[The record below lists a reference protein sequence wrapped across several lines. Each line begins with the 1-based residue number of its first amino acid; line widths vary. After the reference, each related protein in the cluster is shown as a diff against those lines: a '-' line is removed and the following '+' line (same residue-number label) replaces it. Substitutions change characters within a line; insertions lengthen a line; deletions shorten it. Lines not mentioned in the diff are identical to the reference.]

1 MATLTEMIKEL
12 REATGAGVLDCKKAL
27 EAADGDLQ
35 KATEALRKKGLS
47 KAAKK
52 ASRTTAD
59 GRVETYVHPGDKL
72 GVMIE
77 VDCETDFVAR
87 TDDFKTL
94 CHELAMQV
102 AASSPQWVSR
112 EDVPADVVAKES
124 EIYMAQV
131 PAGKPE
137 HIVERIIE
145 GKMDKFYGDNCL
157 MEQAYI
163 RDDEKTISQIVT
175 ETIAKLGENIVIKR
189 FARFQIG

>member
-87 TDDFKTL
+87 TDDFKSL

-124 EIYMAQV
+124 EVYMAQV

-145 GKMDKFYGDNCL
+145 GKMGKFYGENCL

-163 RDDEKTISQIVT
+163 RDDEKTISQLVT

>member
-1 MATLTEMIKEL
+1 MATLTELIKEL

-27 EAADGDLQ
+27 EAAEGDVQ

-77 VDCETDFVAR
+77 VNCETDFVAR
-87 TDDFKTL
+87 TDDFKAL

-112 EDVPADVVAKES
+112 EAVPADVVAKES
-124 EIYMAQV
+124 EIYKAQV
-131 PAGKPE
+131 PAGKPD

-145 GKMDKFYGDNCL
+145 GKMGKFYGENCL

-163 RDDEKTISQIVT
+163 RDDEKTISQLVT

>member
-72 GVMIE
+72 GVVIE

-87 TDDFKTL
+87 TDDFKSL

-124 EIYMAQV
+124 EIYKAQV
-131 PAGKPE
+131 PAGKPD

-145 GKMDKFYGDNCL
+145 GKMGKFYGENCL

-163 RDDEKTISQIVT
+163 RDDEKTISQLVT
-175 ETIAKLGENIVIKR
+175 GTIAKLGENIVIKR